1 MENRLS
7 HEEVVE
13 QSAQVVQSGRLALLT
28 SVDPSLL
35 SSLLGDISVWLME
48 SGDDVMRIDGL
59 ESHSA
64 ADIIS
69 ALCRYLEVSGQDLM
83 AGLRMRGEAGNPVC
97 MVIDNVECLESKA
110 LQVLRSLL
118 EGTSGGVGLLLGG
131 EPDAQLYLEDA
142 GIAQPFFVDI
152 DTQTVLPECYEVEE
166 GDGVVGGIVEQLPWR
181 HIFAAAGLGLLA
193 WLFWPTDSA
202 EPDTR
207 NLSLPAKV
215 NAQPVDVTS
224 SRDAGEGEASS
235 VGLEAEGGEPPPDIF
250 VPKEQETRLKES
262 VVAAPR
268 ASDTAGGAEVAVQA
282 GPRVEAQAEP
292 KAELKVAEEESALPK
307 PVVKQAPPPVAQ
319 SAPPA
324 EKSVAAVRE
333 PSLTGLAADLGYHQ
347 EEWLLTRSASQW
359 VLQVALASSEDGAR
373 SLLDQIGRSTSA
385 YYRTARN
392 NRLVYIVLAGP
403 WPTRDAAAA
412 GKTSLPPALRVL
424 GPFPRALSAVH
435 KEIGITP

>member
-1 MENRLS
+1 LENRLS

-59 ESHSA
+59 ESHTA

-83 AGLRMRGEAGNPVC
+83 TGLRMRGEAGNPVC
-97 MVIDNVECLESKA
+97 VVIDNVECLEGKA

-152 DTQTVLPECYEVEE
+152 DTQAILPEYHDIEE
-166 GDGVVGGIVEQLPWR
+166 DDGIAGGVAAQLPWR

-193 WLFWPTDSA
+193 WLFWPTDGV

-207 NLSLPAKV
+207 SLSLPAKIE
-215 NAQPVDVTS
+215 AQVSDVTS
-224 SRDAGEGEASS
+224 AEERPENEGSLTSEAGGRKA
-235 VGLEAEGGEPPPDIF
+235 PPDMF
-250 VPKEQETRLKES
+250 VPTTREPSVKE
-262 VVAAPR
+262 
-268 ASDTAGGAEVAVQA
+268 
-282 GPRVEAQAEP
+282 
-292 KAELKVAEEESALPK
+292 
-307 PVVKQAPPPVAQ
+307 
-319 SAPPA
+319 
-324 EKSVAAVRE
+324 SVAAVPQVRATKE
-333 PSLTGLAADLGYHQ
+333 SEVKALATPRVEVKSEASKPEPSAEVKVKPTAPPVAKSTPPVKKSVATVRDPSLTGLAADLGYHQ
-347 EEWLLTRSASQW
+347 EEWLLTRPASQW
-359 VLQVALASSEDGAR
+359 VLQVALATSEDGAR
-373 SLLDQIGRSTSA
+373 SLLDQIGRSGSA
-385 YYRTARN
+385 YYRTTRN
-392 NRLVYIVLAGP
+392 SRQVYIVLAGP
-403 WPTRDAAAA
+403 WSTRDAAAA
-412 GKTSLPPALRVL
+412 GKASLPPTLRAL